1 MSMNPP
7 PGGWQPGFQHH
18 SGPEAPGPQ
27 GAPPFPNQT
36 GPDQPGPHQGP
47 PRTEQMG
54 GPKKKAPK
62 GLIIGLIAAAVV
74 LVLAVGGYFIHN
86 AVQTK
91 RAEERRAEALATE
104 TDAASAAVQAY
115 LQALADGDAQAA
127 LDQAAEAPE
136 SPLLTDEV
144 LDSSNEQGGI
154 EAPATTDATMK
165 QLEDDS
171 VPSGVVS
178 ATFMVQGVEAAADFA
193 VTNTPEGWRLESVT
207 NPVDLGDIAVKVNGV
222 KATGVVEA
230 FPGTYTMTSA
240 NDRLKVDR
248 SDLSVLEV
256 GKELPAD
263 WTTQPEL
270 SDKGRKDVIAAGK
283 RAIDGCLAK
292 KELMPQGCPMI
303 RWEEKDGIRLDKE
316 TLKYTLTNDPWRDF
330 DPRLAA
336 NGTEATGTLTTKV
349 RLQAN
354 ATQNGAE
361 GTVEDKQEQSFT
373 LVADVSEPRVKVT
386 FTF

>member
-7 PGGWQPGFQHH
+7 PGGWQPGPQHH
-18 SGPEAPGPQ
+18 SGPGAPGPQ
-27 GAPPFPNQT
+27 GAPPFPNQ
-36 GPDQPGPHQGP
+36 PGPHQGP
-47 PRTEQMG
+47 PRSEQMG

-74 LVLAVGGYFIHN
+74 LVLAVGGYFIYD

-91 RAEERRAEALATE
+91 RAEERRADALATE

-115 LQALADGDAQAA
+115 LQALVDGDAQAA
-127 LDQAAEAPE
+127 LDQAAEVPE

-270 SDKGRKDVIAAGK
+270 SDKGRKDIIAAGK
-283 RAIDGCLAK
+283 RALDGCLSK
-292 KELMPQGCPMI
+292 KELAPQGCPMV
-303 RWEEKDGIRLDKE
+303 RWEVPEGINVDQGTINH
-316 TLKYTLTNDPWRDF
+316 TLKNDPWRDF

-336 NGTEATGTLTTKV
+336 NGTEATGTLSTKV
-349 RLQAN
+349 QTRAD
-354 ATQNGAE
+354 ATKNGAA
-361 GTVEDKQEQSFT
+361 GTLEDDQEQSFT
-373 LVADVSEPRVKVT
+373 LVADVSEPQVKVT

>member
-7 PGGWQPGFQHH
+7 PGGWQPGPQHH
-18 SGPEAPGPQ
+18 GAPGGPGPQ
-27 GAPPFPNQT
+27 GTPPFPH
-36 GPDQPGPHQGP
+36 QPGPHQGP
-47 PRTEQMG
+47 PRSEQMG

-74 LVLAVGGYFIHN
+74 LVLAVGGYFIYD

-91 RAEERRAEALATE
+91 RAEERRADALATE

-115 LQALADGDAQAA
+115 LQALVDADAQAA
-127 LDQAAEAPE
+127 LDQAVEAPE
-136 SPLLTDEV
+136 GPLLTDEV
-144 LDSSNEQGGI
+144 LDSSKKQGGI
-154 EAPATTDATMK
+154 ENPTTTNATMK

-178 ATFMVQGVEAAADFA
+178 ATFTVQGVEAATDFA
-193 VTNTPEGWRLESVT
+193 VTNTPEGWRLDSVT
-207 NPVDLGDIAVKVNGV
+207 NPVDLGDIDVKVNGA
-222 KATGVVEA
+222 KATGIVEA
-230 FPGTYTMTSA
+230 FPGTYKMTSA

-248 SDLSVLEV
+248 DDLGVLEV

-283 RAIDGCLAK
+283 RALDGCLSK
-292 KELMPQGCPMI
+292 KELAPQGCPML
-303 RWEEKDGIRLDKE
+303 RWQESNGIRVEKE
-316 TLKYTLTNDPWRDF
+316 TLNYTLTNDPWRDF

-336 NGTEATGTLTTKV
+336 NGTEATGTLSTKI
-349 RLQAN
+349 RLQAD
-354 ATQNGAE
+354 ATQHGAA
-361 GTVEDKQEQSFT
+361 GTVEDEQERSFT
-373 LVADVSEPRVKVT
+373 LVADVSEPQVKVT
-386 FTF
+386 FTI